1 MKQNAEKCEF
11 LTIGHRFEHLWLNV
25 GESQVWE
32 KNQVKLL
39 DITIDNELKF
49 DDHITKI
56 CRKANSKLS
65 ALSRLAR
72 YLSMKQKKLLYMLF
86 IEAQFKYCLISWTFC
101 SQSCS
106 NKINKLHER
115 ALRLVYDHQ
124 SIYQYMSVYHQ
135 DIKKTYDSGMIP

>member
-1 MKQNAEKCEF
+1 
-11 LTIGHRFEHLWLNV
+11 
-25 GESQVWE
+25 
-32 KNQVKLL
+32 
-39 DITIDNELKF
+39 
-49 DDHITKI
+49 
-56 CRKANSKLS
+56 
-65 ALSRLAR
+65 
-72 YLSMKQKKLLYMLF
+72 MLF
-86 IEAQFKYCLISWTFC
+86 IEAQFKYCPISWTFC